1 MLGDKESFY
10 SNMKYLSFYHMPGF
24 SPTVQILE
32 ELKQN
37 RKFSISI
44 FISFKLELVKRIHFW
59 SKSWLSS
66 IIPRPFK
73 IFEKFLNFLKFD
85 V

>member
-32 ELKQN
+32 ELK
-37 RKFSISI
+37 RT
-44 FISFKLELVKRIHFW
+44 FKNL
-59 SKSWLSS
+59 
-66 IIPRPFK
+66 K
-73 IFEKFLNFLKFD
+73 IFRKALF
-85 V
+85 